1 MKWPV
6 QLNLTIKPLE
16 ERHAVTAGVFGLTAA
31 LLLMARENPALW
43 DVELFKTLLT
53 AVVVTGIL
61 NMVLSFHF
69 AANKRDEEKSEN
81 TGAAFRAIEATA
93 RASATPM
100 PVEVVNDTDQ
110 PVPVQT
116 DPLRFTPEP
125 DTEG

>member
-1 MKWPV
+1 MKWPITIRI
-6 QLNLTIKPLE
+6 TIKPLE

-93 RASATPM
+93 KAKADPQ
-100 PVEVVNDTDQ
+100 PVEVVNRPDE
-110 PVPVQT
+110 PVPV
-116 DPLRFTPEP
+116 EP
-125 DTEG
+125 RA